1 MGAKMIYI
9 YEILER
15 GAVTNRVVAE
25 EKFMRENF
33 SEYRLAE
40 DHLSIVEEQ
49 VRKQRDSL
57 LLSLV
62 DPIAGSVLRWQDLS
76 DEMKNAW
83 TDYRLA
89 LLDVPQQPGFPTD
102 VVWPTIPNFIK
113 QTSEVIL

>member
-1 MGAKMIYI
+1 MIYV

-15 GAVTNRVVAE
+15 GVVTNRVVAE

-40 DHLSIVEEQ
+40 DHLMIVEEQ

-57 LLSLV
+57 LVSLV

-76 DEMKNAW
+76 DEMKKAW

-89 LLDVPQQPGFPTD
+89 LLDVPQQPGFPVD
-102 VVWPTIPNFIK
+102 VIWPQKPKPTAQP
-113 QTSEVIL
+113 SEVIT